1 METFERLWKDLKGE
15 KFLENLRESKK
26 FWRNLE
32 EFETIL
38 IIPDGVFDRIL
49 KNLQE
54 LETIRKS
61 RKNKK
66 IKNLKERIR
75 QKMKESESVWKNL
88 EDFEGI

>member
-1 METFERLWKDLKGE
+1 MEKFERLWKDLKGE
-15 KFLENLRESKK
+15 KFLEKLRESKQ

-38 IIPDGVFDRIL
+38 SIPDGVFDRIL

-61 RKNKK
+61 IRNNQKEKK
-66 IKNLKERIR
+66 IKKMRIR
-75 QKMKESESVWKNL
+75 KKLKESES
-88 EDFEGI
+88 I